1 MASQV
6 SGIWNRKTRREA
18 IATQK
23 TLAVDLGRSSHQCS
37 IQKVDGLDYSW
48 SQLCV
53 FLLFSLLT
61 SFLAHYSVF
70 LSASLTSY
78 SWLLLSCDFYPRI
91 TFPVYLV
98 SSWPGLLCWY
108 LSALPRTVT
117 PWWALSSLF
126 KVLELESDCLSSS
139 LLGQKFCLSAYGLFC
154 RSSHTE
160 LHRLW
165 IGCYAYPSCEELWV
179 VCACVHVWAGGG
191 AGRGKRWRQ
200 DTGQNSSWF
209 KATAASV
216 AMMGKAVAA
225 TAADVLNLG
234 SAWSLCVLIKQQVI
248 CVSPS
253 MFLALF

>member
-70 LSASLTSY
+70 LSAFLTSC
-78 SWLLLSCDFYPRI
+78 SWLLLSCDFYLLT

-108 LSALPRTVT
+108 RSALPRTVT
-117 PWWALSSLF
+117 PWWAPCFPLQSPGARIWLPELIFTWTEVLF
-126 KVLELESDCLSSS
+126 
-139 LLGQKFCLSAYGLFC
+139 
-154 RSSHTE
+154 
-160 LHRLW
+160 
-165 IGCYAYPSCEELWV
+165 
-179 VCACVHVWAGGG
+179 VCVWALLQVLSY
-191 AGRGKRWRQ
+191 R
-200 DTGQNSSWF
+200 
-209 KATAASV
+209 AA
-216 AMMGKAVAA
+216 
-225 TAADVLNLG
+225 
-234 SAWSLCVLIKQQVI
+234 
-248 CVSPS
+248 
-253 MFLALF
+253 